1 MSNCLTT
8 VQNNTILKPSEYL
21 LHKCY
26 RLTTV
31 QNNTI
36 LKLCSTQPC
45 EHTGLTTVQ
54 NNTILKPQNLS
65 IFTHHTQKFRTAK
78 VLSKNILAF

>member
-1 MSNCLTT
+1 MRNIS
-8 VQNNTILKPSEYL
+8 
-21 LHKCY
+21 
-26 RLTTV
+26 LTTV

-36 LKLCSTQPC
+36 LKLFGVDIDQDIS
-45 EHTGLTTVQ
+45 LTTVQ